1 MHSREL
7 EYRKTA
13 AIKPHP
19 KNARTHPKKQL
30 DRLAVSIREF
40 GFTSPI
46 LIDEA
51 GVILAGHA
59 RWQAAKEVG
68 LKTVPVIVL
77 RDLSEARKRAYV
89 LADNK
94 IAELAGYDRP
104 ALAAELEELSSILAA
119 EDLDLSVTGFDPA
132 EIDSL
137 FSDFI
142 DPEADPADELPEI
155 AAAPVS
161 LKGDLWVLGD
171 HHRLLCEDSRDA
183 DYSRLMA
190 GEQAAMGF
198 TDPPY
203 NVPIP
208 KTLGRGRVKHRNF
221 AMAAG
226 EMSPATFIKFLT
238 DTLSP
243 AAAVSADGALQFV
256 CMDWRHMREML
267 DAGQAIYS
275 ELKNLVVWSKT
286 NAGQGSLYR
295 SQHELIFV
303 YKVGV
308 EPHINN
314 VELGRHGRNRSNVW
328 VYPGANTF
336 RAGRMADLAAHPTV
350 KPVALVADAIR
361 DACRRGD
368 IVLDPFIGAGT
379 TILAAERIGRRA
391 YGIEIDP
398 LYVDA
403 AIRRWQAFTKRDAV
417 LEGTGQTFEEI
428 AKNALRRSRRAK

>member
-1 MHSREL
+1 MQSRQL
-7 EYRKTA
+7 ESRKIGT
-13 AIKPHP
+13 IKPHP
-19 KNARTHPKKQL
+19 KNARTHPRKQL

-46 LIDEA
+46 LVDET

-77 RDLSEARKRAYV
+77 DGLSESRKRAYV

-94 IAELAGYDRP
+94 IAELAGYDSP
-104 ALAAELEELSSILAA
+104 ALAAELEELSSLLAA
-119 EDLDLSVTGFDPA
+119 DDLDLSLTGFEPA

-137 FSDFI
+137 LSDLV
-142 DPEADPADELPEI
+142 DPETDPADELPEI
-155 AAAPVS
+155 ASAPVS
-161 LKGDLWVLGD
+161 RRGDLWVLGD
-171 HHRLLCEDSRDA
+171 RHRLLCDDARSA
-183 DYSRLMA
+183 DYGRLMH
-190 GEQAAMGF
+190 GEQATMGF

-203 NVPIP
+203 NVSIP

-226 EMSPATFIKFLT
+226 EMSPTTFIKFLT
-238 DTLSP
+238 DTLCR
-243 AAAVSADGALQFV
+243 AAAVSADGALHFV
-256 CMDWRHMREML
+256 CIDWRHMREML
-267 DAGQAIYS
+267 DAGHAVYS
-275 ELKNLVVWSKT
+275 EQKNLAVWSKT

-303 YKVGV
+303 FKVGDG
-308 EPHINN
+308 PHINN

-336 RAGRMADLAAHPTV
+336 RTGRMNDLAAHPTV

-361 DACRRGD
+361 DASRRGD
-368 IVLDPFIGAGT
+368 IVLDPFMGVGT
-379 TILAAERIGRRA
+379 TILAAERIGRRG
-391 YGIEIDP
+391 YGIELDP

-403 AIRRWQAFTKRDAV
+403 AIRRWQTVTKRDAI
-417 LEGTGQTFEEI
+417 LESTGQTFEEVAQAPRRGRG
-428 AKNALRRSRRAK
+428 AK

>member
-19 KNARTHPKKQL
+19 KNARTHPRKQL

-46 LIDEA
+46 LVDET

-59 RWQAAKEVG
+59 RWQAAREVG

-77 RDLSEARKRAYV
+77 RGLSESRKRAYV

-104 ALAAELEELSSILAA
+104 ALAAELEELSSLLAA
-119 EDLDLSVTGFDPA
+119 DDLDLSLTGFEPA

-137 FSDFI
+137 FSDFV
-142 DPEADPADELPEI
+142 DPQTDPADELPEI
-155 AAAPVS
+155 TAAPVS
-161 LKGDLWVLGD
+161 RKGDLWVLGD
-171 HHRLLCEDSRDA
+171 RHRLLCDDARSA
-183 DYSRLMA
+183 DYYRLMG

-203 NVPIP
+203 NVSIP

-226 EMSPATFIKFLT
+226 EMSPATFVKFLT
-238 DTLSP
+238 DILSR
-243 AAAVSADGALQFV
+243 AATVSADGALQFV
-256 CMDWRHMREML
+256 CMDWRHMGEML
-267 DAGQAIYS
+267 EAGHAVYS

-303 YKVGV
+303 YKVGDG
-308 EPHINN
+308 PHLNN

-328 VYPGANTF
+328 MYPGANTF
-336 RAGRMADLAAHPTV
+336 RAGRMSDLAAHPTV

-361 DACRRGD
+361 DASRRRD
-368 IVLDPFIGAGT
+368 IVLDPFMGAGT
-379 TILAAERIGRRA
+379 TILAAERIGRRGF
-391 YGIEIDP
+391 GIEIDP

-403 AIRRWQAFTKRDAV
+403 TIRRWQALTKRDAV
-417 LEGTGQTFEEI
+417 LEGTGQTFEEV
-428 AKNALRRSRRAK
+428 AQTPRRGRRAR